1 MMVMPLGPDFAR
13 ALAIPSSQLGY
24 IAGAY
29 TAAAAVAGVATS
41 LFLDRFGRRGALT
54 VAMLGL
60 ALGTAAGAFARG
72 LPSLLA
78 ARVLA
83 GLFGGPAT
91 SLSFSIV
98 ADVVPAPRRGKAMG
112 TVMGAFAIASIAG
125 VPAGLELSQ
134 RGGWRLPFF
143 AVAGAGLVVTALAA
157 TRLPPLVGH
166 LAAHGGAGP
175 PPFARLLRQPVVLL
189 AWATTA
195 LAMMGGFILIPNI
208 SAYVQHN
215 LGYPRARL
223 DLLYLAGGVV
233 SFFATRAAGRLV
245 DRYGS
250 FRVGSL
256 GAAAL
261 AVTVWVG
268 FAAVRPDVPVI
279 AVFVAFFLAMALR
292 NVAWRTMTNK
302 VPAPAERARFMSIDS
317 SVSHL
322 AAATGAFVSARMLS
336 ERPDHGLDGLPWV
349 AAVQIGLTA
358 LLPLLLWAVERRV
371 AGTGDALLRRQR

>member
-1 MMVMPLGPDFAR
+1 MPLPQPAYWQR
-13 ALAIPSSQLGY
+13 PRGY
-24 IAGAY
+24 PPGRLWRRSMSRRGLLK
-29 TAAAAVAGVATS
+29 AAA
-41 LFLDRFGRRGALT
+41 L
-54 VAMLGL
+54 
-60 ALGTAAGAFARG
+60 
-72 LPSLLA
+72 
-78 ARVLA
+78 
-83 GLFGGPAT
+83 
-91 SLSFSIV
+91 
-98 ADVVPAPRRGKAMG
+98 
-112 TVMGAFAIASIAG
+112 
-125 VPAGLELSQ
+125 
-134 RGGWRLPFF
+134 
-143 AVAGAGLVVTALAA
+143 
-157 TRLPPLVGH
+157 
-166 LAAHGGAGP
+166 GGA
-175 PPFARLLRQPVVLL
+175 
-189 AWATTA
+189 
-195 LAMMGGFILIPNI
+195 
-208 SAYVQHN
+208 
-215 LGYPRARL
+215 
-223 DLLYLAGGVV
+223 
-233 SFFATRAAGRLV
+233 
-245 DRYGS
+245 
-250 FRVGSL
+250 SL